1 MKKFKMK
8 VWAMVFLCLFHQA
21 TKPIYAMDLHQDQ
34 DVLEFIL
41 EEESQ
46 SDKVAYITF
55 DDGPSIYTEALLD
68 VLNEYDVP
76 AIFFVLG
83 QSINYHPE
91 AEQILNRIHDEG
103 HFIGLHTMTHSKD
116 ALYWKEISP
125 QNFVDEMFQLKDQVD
140 EITGHR
146 TNLCRAPYGKR
157 GHFKP
162 AHFHATQKAGLYCI
176 DWHVDSQDWA
186 KQNASQIYDEV
197 VRGVQGV
204 DSDQSEVVFLFHEYQ
219 RTVTA
224 LPLILDYLIGEGYRF
239 EPYMEGNTF
248 EGLE

>member
-1 MKKFKMK
+1 MKKLKAS
-8 VWAMVFLCLFHQA
+8 VLALVLVIMVTFHQGA
-21 TKPIYAMDLHQDQ
+21 RLSYGMESEP
-34 DVLEFIL
+34 DVLDFMLEK
-41 EEESQ
+41 EEERI
-46 SDKVAYITF
+46 VYLTF

-68 VLNEYDVP
+68 VLAAYDVP

-83 QSINYHPE
+83 QSMNYHPE
-91 AEQILNRIHDEG
+91 ADRILNRIVEEG
-103 HFIGLHTMTHSKD
+103 HFIGLHTMTHNKNT
-116 ALYWKEISP
+116 LYWESLSP
-125 QNFVDEMFQLKDQVD
+125 QQFVDEMFELKEEV
-140 EITGHR
+140 ENRTGHQ

-162 AHFHATQKAGLYCI
+162 AHFHATQNAGLYCI

-197 VRGVQGV
+197 LQGIQNLTL
-204 DSDQSEVVFLFHEYQ
+204 DQSEIVLLFHEYG
-219 RTVTA
+219 RTATA

-239 EPYMEGNTF
+239 EPYVEGHRF